1 MNWFI
6 AIPVGWAVVAVVLGL
21 VIGNGIRI
29 ERGIEPVSKDPVGM
43 NKVAVSK
50 VGMDGVGIDGVGM
63 DGAAVAEAGDV
74 LVPAAADAVGSS
86 AGEEWPAARA
96 RQTSL
101 TGAR

>member
-50 VGMDGVGIDGVGM
+50 VGMDGAGM